1 VDIRQLRYF
10 TMVIEVGTVSR
21 AAEALN
27 IVQPALSHQLARL
40 EEELGSKLLIRSTK
54 GVVPNDAGRAFYEH
68 AKFILRQIE
77 SAKQVVRA
85 KAGVVSGPIS
95 IGLAPST
102 ASILGMPLLR
112 AFRER
117 YPDIVLTLIEALSGH
132 LEGHLLSRHVDL
144 AILFSE
150 RLPAQVTR
158 EFLFE
163 EQLFLIRRS
172 VTNGRAAATV
182 TLQQA
187 MAHPLI
193 VPTRAHGL
201 RKELDLAFAQLP
213 GAPRIVAEIDSL
225 PMLMDAVVEGVGA
238 TIQPWAALGRIDREH
253 LCVEQ
258 VSDAGV
264 GRANYLCMSPFGPL
278 TSTAAAARDL
288 MRETALGL
296 VKSQEWQ
303 GVKV

>member
-1 VDIRQLRYF
+1 VDIRALRYF
-10 TMVIEVGTVSR
+10 TAVIEVGTVSR

-27 IVQPALSHQLARL
+27 IVQPALSRQLSRL
-40 EEELGSKLLIRSTK
+40 EEELGSKLLIRSAK
-54 GVVPNDAGRAFYEH
+54 GVVPNEAGRAFYEH

-77 SAKQVVRA
+77 SAKQVVSS
-85 KAGVVSGPIS
+85 KAGVLAGPIS

-132 LEGHLLSRHVDL
+132 LKGQLLSRVVDL

-150 RLPAQVTR
+150 RLPREVES
-158 EFLFE
+158 EFLLE
-163 EQLFLIRRS
+163 ERLFLIRRAPS
-172 VTNGRAAATV
+172 KGRAPGTV

-187 MAHPLI
+187 VAHPLI

-201 RKELDLAFAQLP
+201 RSELDAAFSQLRLAP
-213 GAPRIVAEIDSL
+213 KIVAEIDSL
-225 PMLMDAVVEGVGA
+225 PMLMDAVVEGMGA
-238 TIQPWAALGRIDREH
+238 TIQPWAALGRIDRKH
-253 LCVEQ
+253 LRVEQ
-258 VSDAGV
+258 ISDADV
-264 GRANYLCMSPFGPL
+264 GRTNYLCSPPSSQL
-278 TSTAAAARDL
+278 SPTAVAAR
-288 MRETALGL
+288 GL
-296 VKSQEWQ
+296 VREIALELVRNREWQ